1 MAIEI
6 TVPRLGWSMEEGIFA
21 GWLKADGDAVVSG
34 EPLFALESEKVT
46 MEVESLDHGILHVPA
61 AAPAAGGV
69 VTVGQLLG
77 FLLHPGETAPAE
89 TPAGPPARA
98 TATAGASGL
107 VAATATAGASGL
119 VAATASSPRVRATPD
134 CPDLTGG
141 DIASSPTARATVD
154 CIVPGMQ
161 MVPASPRA
169 RATAKKLGIDI
180 AHAQPREGARRIVE
194 ADVLRLKPSPARGA
208 IATRLEESFRAPH
221 FYLHADANVE
231 ALAALRHAHRP
242 ASYNDFL
249 LKAIAI
255 ALVRHPRVNAYWDN
269 GAVVPRT
276 TQHIALAAQ
285 IGDTLYTPVI
295 ENPAEKSL
303 AQIARDR
310 EQALAQRSHGNHAS
324 ATLSNLGPF
333 GVDRFEAILNPP
345 QSVIIAV
352 GRIAKRPVVIDDQ
365 VVARLTMPISLSVD
379 HRVVDGVPA
388 AQFLQTLIAILES
401 PESTYNEWE

>member
-1 MAIEI
+1 MPIEI

-21 GWLKADGDAVVSG
+21 GWLKADGDSVSSG

-46 MEVESLDHGILHVPA
+46 MEVEALDSGTLHIPA
-61 AAPAAGGV
+61 TAPAAGAV
-69 VTVGQLLG
+69 VIVGQSLG
-77 FLLHPGETAPAE
+77 FILKAGEAAPSA
-89 TPAGPPARA
+89 PVK
-98 TATAGASGL
+98 L
-107 VAATATAGASGL
+107 
-119 VAATASSPRVRATPD
+119 
-134 CPDLTGG
+134 
-141 DIASSPTARATVD
+141 
-154 CIVPGMQ
+154 
-161 MVPASPRA
+161 PASPRA
-169 RATAKKLGIDI
+169 RAAARRIGVDI
-180 AHAQPREGARRIVE
+180 STVQPQAGARRIVE
-194 ADVLRLKPSPARGA
+194 ADVLRMQPVASPAPTAPQRA
-208 IATRLEESFRAPH
+208 TIASRMEDSFRAPH

-231 ALAALRHAHRP
+231 ALAKIRNDHRP

-249 LKAIAI
+249 IKAIAL

-269 GAVVPRT
+269 GAVTART

-295 ENPAEKSL
+295 LDPAEKSL
-303 AQIARDR
+303 SQIARER
-310 EQALAQRSHGNHAS
+310 EEALAKRTASAPAS

-345 QSVIIAV
+345 QSIIVAV
-352 GRIAKRPVVIDDQ
+352 GKIAKRPVVIGDD

-401 PESTYNEWE
+401 PAATYNEWE

>member
-46 MEVESLDHGILHVPA
+46 MEVESLDDGILHVPA

-89 TPAGPPARA
+89 TPANPPAHA
-98 TATAGASGL
+98 TATAGASGI
-107 VAATATAGASGL
+107 VAATAASPP
-119 VAATASSPRVRATPD
+119 ARATAD

-141 DIASSPTARATVD
+141 DIA
-154 CIVPGMQ
+154 
-161 MVPASPRA
+161 ASPRA

>member
-1 MAIEI
+1 MPIEI
-6 TVPRLGWSMEEGIFA
+6 TVPRLGWSMEEGIFV
-21 GWLKADGDAVVSG
+21 GWLKADGDSVASG

-46 MEVESLDHGILHVPA
+46 MEVESLDQGVLHIPA
-61 AAPAAGGV
+61 GAPAAGGV

-77 FLLHPGETAPAE
+77 FLLELGEAAPIV
-89 TPAGPPARA
+89 PL
-98 TATAGASGL
+98 TAGGDAIITLGL
-107 VAATATAGASGL
+107 RLGDAAPNVPVA
-119 VAATASSPRVRATPD
+119 PRDFIP
-134 CPDLTGG
+134 
-141 DIASSPTARATVD
+141 S
-154 CIVPGMQ
+154 
-161 MVPASPRA
+161 SPRA
-169 RATAKKLGIDI
+169 RATAKKLGVDI
-180 AHAQPREGARRIVE
+180 ANVQPREGAQRIVE
-194 ADVLRLKPSPARGA
+194 ADVLRNAPARTT
-208 IATRLEESFRAPH
+208 IAARLEESFRAPH

-231 ALAALRHAHRP
+231 ALAALRHEHRP
-242 ASYNDFL
+242 ANYNDFL
-249 LKAIAI
+249 IKAIAI

-269 GAVVPRT
+269 GAVVSRT

-295 ENPAEKSL
+295 QNPAEKSL

-310 EQALAQRSHGNHAS
+310 EQALAQRSHSKDAS

-345 QSVIIAV
+345 QSVIVAV
-352 GRIAKRPVVIDDQ
+352 GKIAKRPVVVDDQ

-401 PESTYNEWE
+401 PESTYNGWE